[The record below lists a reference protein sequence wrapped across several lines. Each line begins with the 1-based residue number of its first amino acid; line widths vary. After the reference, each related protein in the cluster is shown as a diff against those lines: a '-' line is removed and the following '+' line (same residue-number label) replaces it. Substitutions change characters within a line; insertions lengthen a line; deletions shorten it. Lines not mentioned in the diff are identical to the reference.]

1 MPGRGPQ
8 TFKKRQKEQQ
18 RKEKQEEK
26 MAKRLARKNEPPGS
40 DTDGEDSTE
49 TESGE
54 SAVPGGEADKVD
66 AAGGFAA

>member
-26 MAKRLARKNEPPGS
+26 MAKRLAKKQGMPSAPGIS
-40 DTDGEDSTE
+40 DEDFTDDESSLDED
-49 TESGE
+49 
-54 SAVPGGEADKVD
+54 DKSD
-66 AAGGFAA
+66 SAGGFAA